1 MSLDWTRPARAYSI
15 AHRGASAYA
24 AESSFR
30 AFEIAA
36 ELGADFWE
44 VDIRLTADN
53 QLIVYHDPELPDGRA
68 IKNLSFQQIDACS
81 KGEMAAPL
89 LENVLELASKH
100 AAGIYADIKDTGAAV
115 PAFHAL
121 RKFGI
126 ERAIVGAFDP
136 EAAKLLKEAGCS
148 YPRSA
153 LVPIGAD
160 PFEHAKGADI
170 IHLCWERMHRPQDLM
185 TEYFFR
191 RAEQENQLV
200 VLWHEEDP
208 ERMAAL
214 RHMPVI
220 GICSDRPELVQPF
233 SPPQDWPVQIICH
246 RGANRFAPENTVE
259 AAHCAFAA
267 GFSHV
272 EIDVRTTSDDQ
283 LVVIHDRTVDRTTD
297 GTGVVAELPLAS
309 LKSLDAGSW
318 FSPRFKEQTIPTLD
332 EILQTA
338 QRYNGSLYV
347 ELKDT
352 PAHQVYEAIMAANML
367 DKCFFWSFD
376 SALLQDLRAISDR
389 ARIMVRRQDFSTLEE
404 ALNFLS
410 PDIIEYTMAED
421 WSEFVE
427 CRNSGLQ
434 VMIAYNGADRKE
446 MQSIIDA
453 RPDMVNLDQPFLCR
467 DMIQSARKSL

>member
-1 MSLDWTRPARAYSI
+1 MSHDWTRPTRAYSI

-53 QLIVYHDPELPDGRA
+53 QLIVYHDPDLPDGRA
-68 IKNLSFQQIDACS
+68 IKDLTFQQIDACS
-81 KGEMAAPL
+81 NGEMAAPL
-89 LENVLELASKH
+89 LEEVLKLASKH
-100 AAGIYADIKDTGAAV
+100 TAGIYADIKDTEAAV
-115 PAFHAL
+115 PTFHAL
-121 RKFGI
+121 QKFGI
-126 ERAIVGAFDP
+126 EKAIIGAFDP
-136 EAAKLLKEAGCS
+136 EAATQLKDAGCS

-160 PFEHAKGADI
+160 PFEYAKGADV
-170 IHLCWERMHRPQDLM
+170 IHLCWERMLRPQDML

-191 RAEQENQLV
+191 RAEQQNQLV

-208 ERMAAL
+208 ERMAAI
-214 RHMPVI
+214 RHLPVT

-233 SPPQDWPVQIICH
+233 SPPQDWPVQIVCH
-246 RGANRFAPENTVE
+246 RGANRFAPENTLE

-283 LVVIHDRTVDRTTD
+283 LVVIHDRTVDRTTN
-297 GTGVVAELPLAS
+297 GNGIVADLPLTN

-318 FSPRFKEQTIPTLD
+318 FSPKFSGQTIPTLG

-338 QRYNGSLYV
+338 QHYNGSLYV

-352 PAHQVYEAIMAANML
+352 PAHQVYETIMASNML
-367 DKCFFWSFD
+367 EKCFFWSFH
-376 SALLQDLRAISDR
+376 SVLLQDMRAISDS
-389 ARIMVRRQDFSTLEE
+389 ASIMVRRQDFPTLE
-404 ALNFLS
+404 AAFNFLS

-421 WSEFVE
+421 WTEFDK
-427 CRNSGLQ
+427 CRRNGLD
-434 VMIAYNGADRKE
+434 VMIAYNGGNRED
-446 MQSIIDA
+446 MQRVIDA
-453 RPDMVNLDQPFLCR
+453 RPDMVNLDQPFLFR
-467 DMIQSARKSL
+467 DMIQSASKSL

>member
-1 MSLDWTRPARAYSI
+1 MNHDWTRPERAYSI

-53 QLIVYHDPELPDGRA
+53 QLIVYHNPELPDGRV
-68 IKNLSFQQIDACS
+68 INELSFQQIDAS
-81 KGEMAAPL
+81 SNGEMAAPL
-89 LENVLELASKH
+89 LEDVLELASRH
-100 AAGIYADIKDTGAAV
+100 LAGIYADVKDTRAAV

-121 RKFGI
+121 QKFGI
-126 ERAIVGAFDP
+126 EKAIIGAFDP
-136 EAAKLLKEAGCS
+136 EAAKLLKEAGCP

-170 IHLCWERMHRPQDLM
+170 MHLCWERMLRPQDLL
-185 TEYFFR
+185 TEYFFG
-191 RAEQENQLV
+191 RAKQENQLV

-208 ERMAAL
+208 ERMAAI

-220 GICSDRPELVQPF
+220 GICSDRPELIHPF
-233 SPPQDWPVQIICH
+233 TPPEGWPVKIVCH
-246 RGANRFAPENTVE
+246 RGANRFAPENTLE

-272 EIDVRTTSDDQ
+272 EIDVRTTRDNR
-283 LVVIHDRTVDRTTD
+283 LVVIHDRTVDRTTNGH
-297 GTGVVAELPLAS
+297 GTVAELPLAA
-309 LKSLDAGSW
+309 LKNLDAGSW
-318 FSPRFKEQTIPTLD
+318 FSPRFEEQTIPTL
-332 EILQTA
+332 EEFLQIT

-347 ELKDT
+347 ELKDA
-352 PAHQVYEAIMAANML
+352 PASETYEAIMAANML
-367 DKCFFWSFD
+367 DQCFFWSFD
-376 SALLQDLRAISDR
+376 MALLQDLRTISDK
-389 ARIMVRRQDFSTLEE
+389 ANIMVRRQDFVELDD

-421 WSEFVE
+421 WSEFAA
-427 CRNSGLQ
+427 CRNGGLD
-434 VMIAYNGADRKE
+434 VMIAYSGTSRDNL
-446 MQSIIDA
+446 QLIIDA
-453 RPDMVNLDQPFLCR
+453 RPDLVNLNQPFLFR
-467 DMIQSARKSL
+467 DMIQSTGNSL